1 MTPFLFYNALCVIF
15 IGMHPFLIRF
25 LSEQQKKRTPH
36 SERVS
41 EYALLREFDRVK
53 TRSKQLATS
62 IMLMIF
68 GVCSAATGLLGFL
81 LPSHLIDGGAVGI
94 ALLTAAVTGWP
105 FSILFALISMPFI
118 LMAYRAIGP
127 GFAARAAFSII
138 TLAIVVELVSIPMIT
153 EDRLLVAVFG
163 GFFLGLGIGL
173 VMRGGGVL
181 DGTEVM
187 AIMVTRRL
195 SLTVGDMIL
204 IINVIIFSVA
214 AWMLSIETALY
225 SMLTYLA
232 ASRTVDFI
240 LEGIEEYTAVTIISP
255 RSEEIRVMITEKLGR
270 GVTIYKG
277 KRGFGT
283 HGHRQSD
290 VDIIF
295 TVITRLEVNR
305 LTSEIQLIDKSA
317 FVVMQSVKDTRGGM
331 IKKRAHKHE

>member
-1 MTPFLFYNALCVIF
+1 
-15 IGMHPFLIRF
+15 MHPYLIRF
-25 LSEQQKKRTPH
+25 LSERQKKGQKHPAK
-36 SERVS
+36 VS
-41 EYALLREFDRVK
+41 EYTLLREFDRVR
-53 TRSKQLATS
+53 TQSRQLAVS
-62 IMLMIF
+62 AMLMAF
-68 GVCSAATGLLGFL
+68 GVCSAAIGLLGFL

-94 ALLTAAVTGWP
+94 ALLIAAVTGWP
-105 FSILFALISMPFI
+105 FSVLFAVISMPFI
-118 LMAYRAIGP
+118 AMAYRTISP
-127 GFAARAAFSII
+127 GFSMRAAFSII
-138 TLAIVVELVSIPMIT
+138 ALATVVECVSIPMVT
-153 EDRLLVAVFG
+153 EDKLLVAVFG

-187 AIMVTRRL
+187 AIVVTRRI

-232 ASRTVDFI
+232 ASKTVDFI

-270 GVTIYKG
+270 GVTVYKG

-283 HGHRQSD
+283 HGHRQAD

-295 TVITRLEVNR
+295 SVITRLEINR

-331 IKKRAHKHE
+331 IKKRVHKHI